1 MTMSDSSSLSSTR
14 TEELAVG
21 ADSTSRPARAGANG
35 RTPNHPLQIVNPGG
49 GHVSPKQAF
58 LVWLRH
64 SEARL
69 ADLGT
74 MVQGERGQ
82 RLLALRYIIANGSV
96 WETRYV
102 WKPSVLDLPKGKA
115 HVAAVEALIADIVRL
130 KEELSADPGAHHAWA
145 REFVSADA
153 EQRLGDQLDEANTRR
168 FLVLLHVDDGLRTD
182 LAALLRARAE
192 ELLRTSPAA
201 LDLLYLATADLY
213 AYPATTVSAKAMKYI
228 IVADKG
234 EMGVRA
240 VRECIALG
248 LTPVVCH
255 SLQDDAEALQVRLAR
270 EHGGFTVGLQGSFRE
285 TYANYA
291 QITEKVF
298 KAFQGKFGES
308 WEKELALA
316 AVYPGYGP
324 LAENA
329 SAIRHFRQ
337 HGLIFVGPMQDVVE
351 RAGDKRTFRS
361 MVQRLDPT
369 AVTPGITLEVSDAA
383 EIQARVEEA
392 YRAGAFGFPGR
403 LKAANGGGGRGQAI
417 VKDLESLP
425 AAITKVL
432 GEIASNG
439 WDAGVMFEQ
448 NIPETVHLEV
458 QVLRDR
464 YGNTRHFGMRDC
476 SEQRASQKIQE
487 EAPPAL
493 LRNHPELRERVQNL
507 AVRFADDVGYVG
519 AGTIELMYKDGR
531 YYFLE
536 MNTRIQVEHPVTEE
550 VHAIRRGDALE
561 PLNLVQWQMRIANG
575 EPIDFS
581 QDQLVAT
588 HVGREFRINAESW
601 MPNLKDSRDGGMGL
615 FLPNAGTFDRI
626 EIPRAAEIV
635 AKLKETVGGTI
646 KDLKIRFDC
655 GFEPGDTLVNK
666 DPTFGKLIISVAAD
680 ENAYE
685 LLRLV
690 CIEVLEQTRIEG
702 RQVRPDGVPL
712 EGMPFL
718 TNLVDHVR
726 ILKMPMMQKHM
737 ADSAPER
744 HVNWVVAAL
753 RNAASK
759 AQAS

>member
-1 MTMSDSSSLSSTR
+1 MTASSSPSPTASA
-14 TEELAVG
+14 AVASQPG
-21 ADSTSRPARAGANG
+21 AAARA
-35 RTPNHPLQIVNPGG
+35 TNHPLQIVNPGG

-64 SEARL
+64 PEARL

-74 MVQGERGQ
+74 VVQGERGR
-82 RLLALRYIIANGSV
+82 RLLATRYIIANGSV
-96 WETRYV
+96 WDARYV
-102 WKPSVLDLPKGKA
+102 WRPAVLDLPEGKA
-115 HVAAVEALIADIVRL
+115 HVAAVEALIADVGRL
-130 KEELSADPGAHHAWA
+130 KEELSADPRAHHAWA
-145 REFVSADA
+145 RAFVSADA
-153 EQRLGDQLDEANTRR
+153 EQRLGQQLDEADTRR
-168 FLVLLHVDDGLRTD
+168 FLVLLQVDEQLRTE
-182 LAALLRARAE
+182 LAALVRAQAE

-201 LDLLYLATADLY
+201 LDFLYLATTDLY

-255 SLQDDAEALQVRLAR
+255 SLQDDANALQVRLAR
-270 EHGGFTVGLQGSFRE
+270 EHGGFTVGLQGTFRE

-298 KAFQGKFGES
+298 KAFKEKFAES
-308 WEKELALA
+308 WEQELALA

-337 HGLIFVGPMQDVVE
+337 HGLVFVGPMQDVVE

-361 MVQRLDPT
+361 MVQRLDPS
-369 AVTPGITLEVSDAA
+369 AVTPGVTLEASDAA

-392 YRAGAFGFPGR
+392 YRAGTFTFPGR
-403 LKAANGGGGRGQAI
+403 LKAANGGGGRGQAV
-417 VKDLESLP
+417 VKDLEGLP

-493 LRNHPELRERVQNL
+493 LRNKPELRERVQTL
-507 AVRFADDVGYVG
+507 AVRFAEDVGYVG
-519 AGTIELMYKDGR
+519 AGTIELMYKEGR

-550 VHAIRRGDALE
+550 VHAIRRGSELE

-575 EPIDFS
+575 EPIDFA
-581 QDQLVAT
+581 QDQLVVT

-601 MPNLKDSRDGGMGL
+601 KPNLKDSRDGGMGL
-615 FLPNAGTFDRI
+615 FLPNAGTFDKI
-626 EIPRAAEIV
+626 EIPEASSLV
-635 AKLKETVGGTI
+635 AKLKETFGGAI

-655 GFEPGDTLVNK
+655 GFEAGDILVNK

-685 LLRLV
+685 LLRQV
-690 CIEVLEQTRIEG
+690 CIAVLQQTHIEG
-702 RQVRPDGVPL
+702 RQVRADGVAL
-712 EGMPFL
+712 EGMPFQ
-718 TNLVDHVR
+718 TNLADHIG
-726 ILKMPMMQKHM
+726 ILEMPMMQKHM
-737 ADSAPER
+737 TDAAPER

-753 RNAASK
+753 RNASK
-759 AQAS
+759 PG